1 MPLPLPLLSSSAA
14 IRLFLPRPPLA
25 AIVADGLQVGSEQ
38 SSHQHGLALLSSIIS
53 TVMDIDS
60 TDDDDDDDDE
70 RRHTASHDEHA
81 VSPIVASHS
90 VPLIHSGCHWEQVG
104 RNLHSS
110 SIVSHRI
117 ASTLPHHT
125 ASFPPSLH
133 LSLHPPTP
141 LETMNKHY
149 PCLMPQGR
157 ECARCSGICRLP
169 TLKR

>member
-110 SIVSHRI
+110 CIVSHRI
-117 ASTLPHHT
+117 ASHPLSPITQH
-125 ASFPPSLH
+125 PSLS
-133 LSLHPPTP
+133 LSISLSIH
-141 LETMNKHY
+141 
-149 PCLMPQGR
+149 Q
-157 ECARCSGICRLP
+157 LP
-169 TLKR
+169 WKR